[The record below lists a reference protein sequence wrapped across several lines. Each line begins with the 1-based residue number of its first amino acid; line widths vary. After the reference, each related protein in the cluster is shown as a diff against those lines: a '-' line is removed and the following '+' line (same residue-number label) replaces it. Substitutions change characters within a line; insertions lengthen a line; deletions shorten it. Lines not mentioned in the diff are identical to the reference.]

1 MKAKYGFHAFVHG
14 KTFSEKEIALA
25 HLVPLYLIDRLRVKP
40 VRPISHL
47 ASFSLTY
54 SLLKS
59 YSICLM
65 PERISRS
72 DSFRFP
78 VTSGSVPLAAI
89 CNYSYAAY
97 QHTPQ
102 RETPRLLHGTRVIRG
117 EQPLI

>member
-25 HLVPLYLIDRLRVKP
+25 HLAPLYLIDRLRFKP

-78 VTSGSVPLAAI
+78 VTSGSVP
-89 CNYSYAAY
+89 CS
-97 QHTPQ
+97 
-102 RETPRLLHGTRVIRG
+102 RR
-117 EQPLI
+117 

>member
-25 HLVPLYLIDRLRVKP
+25 HLAPLYPIDRLRVKP

-65 PERISRS
+65 PVG
-72 DSFRFP
+72 FP
-78 VTSGSVPLAAI
+78 SAPASNHRPCTDIRASSLRKIPLP
-89 CNYSYAAY
+89 C
-97 QHTPQ
+97 
-102 RETPRLLHGTRVIRG
+102 RPRPDGTG
-117 EQPLI
+117 LS